1 MKKMIFSISLIVSL
15 FVFIP
20 SFNAMQVFVEK
31 TIGDALT
38 LEVESSDTIE
48 AVKAKIYSLDNTLL
62 PENQILFF
70 DGTELEDGRTLAD
83 YNVKKENTLQ
93 VLLKE
98 VKYKV
103 IFDANEGEFKDGNY
117 LVIDEWIN
125 GMESTLEFPTREGY
139 DFIGFYTSKNEG
151 TKLEFILAESG
162 IDKDMTFYAQWEER
176 AECPQT
182 FDSIVLNIIF
192 FAVSL
197 ILLCITIYL
206 YHSKK
211 ELN

>member
-1 MKKMIFSISLIVSL
+1 MKKTIFLISLIVSL

-83 YNVKKENTLQ
+83 YNVQKENTLQ

-117 LVIDEWIN
+117 LIIDEWKN

-182 FDSIVLNIIF
+182 FDSIILNIIF

-206 YHSKK
+206 YYGKK

>member
-1 MKKMIFSISLIVSL
+1 M
-15 FVFIP
+15 
-20 SFNAMQVFVEK
+20 
-31 TIGDALT
+31 
-38 LEVESSDTIE
+38 
-48 AVKAKIYSLDNTLL
+48 
-62 PENQILFF
+62 
-70 DGTELEDGRTLAD
+70 
-83 YNVKKENTLQ
+83 
-93 VLLKE
+93 LLKE

-125 GMESTLEFPTREGY
+125 GMELTLEFPTREGY

>member
-206 YHSKK
+206 YYGKK

>member
-1 MKKMIFSISLIVSL
+1 MKKTIFSISLIVSL

-48 AVKAKIYSLDNTLL
+48 DVKAKIYSLDNTLL

-83 YNVKKENTLQ
+83 YNVQKENTLQ

-117 LVIDEWIN
+117 LVIDEWKN

-206 YHSKK
+206 YHGKK

>member
-1 MKKMIFSISLIVSL
+1 MKKTIFSIILIVSL

-31 TIGDALT
+31 TIGDSLT

-83 YNVKKENTLQ
+83 YNVQKENTLQ

-117 LVIDEWIN
+117 LVIDEWKN

-139 DFIGFYTSKNEG
+139 DFIGFYTAKNEG
-151 TKLEFILAESG
+151 TKLELILAESG

-206 YHSKK
+206 YHGKK

>member
-1 MKKMIFSISLIVSL
+1 MKKTIFLISLIVSL

-83 YNVKKENTLQ
+83 YNVQKENTLQ

-117 LVIDEWIN
+117 LIIDEWKN

-176 AECPQT
+176 VECPQT

-206 YHSKK
+206 YHGKK

>member
-1 MKKMIFSISLIVSL
+1 MKKTIFSISLIVSL

-70 DGTELEDGRTLAD
+70 DGTELEDGRTLDD
-83 YNVKKENTLQ
+83 YNVQKENTLQ

-117 LVIDEWIN
+117 LVIDEWKN

-206 YHSKK
+206 YYGKK

>member
-83 YNVKKENTLQ
+83 YNVQKENTLQ

-197 ILLCITIYL
+197 ILLYITIYL
-206 YHSKK
+206 YYGKK

>member
-1 MKKMIFSISLIVSL
+1 MKKTIFSISLIVSL

-83 YNVKKENTLQ
+83 YNIQKENTLQ

-117 LVIDEWIN
+117 LVIDEWKN